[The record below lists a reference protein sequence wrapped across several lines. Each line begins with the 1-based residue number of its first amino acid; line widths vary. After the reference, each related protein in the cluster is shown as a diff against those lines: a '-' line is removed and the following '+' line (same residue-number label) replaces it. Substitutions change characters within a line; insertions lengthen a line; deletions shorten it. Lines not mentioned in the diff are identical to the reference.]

1 MQQWIDGLVREFK
14 IDYEAEDWA
23 ESRDTVRKLRFFQKV
38 MNDIHQAED
47 RILDDEDF
55 DLDDEF

>member
-1 MQQWIDGLVREFK
+1 M
-14 IDYEAEDWA
+14 DYDAEDWA

-38 MNDIHQAED
+38 MNDILKAED